1 MNMAKINFDFIDIDN
16 DSYMEE
22 NFKGTISQ
30 ARKRAIQLA
39 KKFKVKVLA
48 EDSVTGDELI
58 YVDAN
63 GKDLPL

>member
-1 MNMAKINFDFIDIDN
+1 MAKITFDFIDIDN

-39 KKFKVKVLA
+39 KIFKVKVVA
-48 EDSVTGDELI
+48 EDSVTGYDMV

-63 GKDLPL
+63 GNDLPL